1 MIKSGHFPRS
11 NSQTLAFH
19 SKFQTSLLTWDKG
32 WILLVLQYWVAQA
45 MGHNHPWSSVALE
58 TTLHSSGLSHGTG
71 ELLVGLK

>member
-1 MIKSGHFPRS
+1 M
-11 NSQTLAFH
+11 
-19 SKFQTSLLTWDKG
+19 
-32 WILLVLQYWVAQA
+32 LQYWVAQV